1 MNKKFDKTIKHNGI
15 KFSYMRKPVIEE
27 REIHT
32 YHEILYYL
40 DGDAQLVTVK
50 SRQKLK
56 KGTLVIIPRD
66 CYHWLELENPER
78 FTRLKISFSECKE
91 LEPIISR
98 VLDEIRVISDVPP
111 YAIHALDRII
121 SSFDE
126 EDKNI
131 ARIGSYGAF
140 LMMMSHL
147 AVNRGDAESHT
158 NGINSIVSRCIDIVD
173 NSLSQPIRISDVSRR
188 LNVSESALSHNF
200 RREIGISFH
209 KYVLQKRLVRAKML
223 IESGE
228 KPTKIYAECGFGD
241 YSSFYKAYLKHY
253 GCPPSDDK

>member
-1 MNKKFDKTIKHNGI
+1 MNKNFDKTIKHNGI

-56 KGTLVIIPRD
+56 KGTLILIPREY
-66 CYHWLELENPER
+66 YHWIELDNPER
-78 FTRLKISFSECKE
+78 FTRLKISFTENEE
-91 LEPIISR
+91 LKPIISS
-98 VLDEIRVISDVPP
+98 LMNEIRIISDVPQELRN
-111 YAIHALDRII
+111 ALDKII

-126 EDKNI
+126 NDRNI
-131 ARIGSYGAF
+131 SKIGSYGAF

-147 AVNRGDAESHT
+147 AVNRWDAELQN
-158 NGINSIVSRCIDIVD
+158 NGINGIVAKCIDIVD
-173 NSLSQPIRISDVSRR
+173 NTLSQPVRISDVARK

-223 IESGE
+223 IESGD

-253 GCPPSDDK
+253 GCPPSNDK

>member
-1 MNKKFDKTIKHNGI
+1 MNNKFEKTIKHNGI

-56 KGTLVIIPRD
+56 KGMLIIIPRD
-66 CYHWLELENPER
+66 CYHWLDLENPDR
-78 FTRLKISFSECKE
+78 FTRVKISFSGNEE
-91 LEPIISR
+91 LEPIISL
-98 VLDEIRVISDVPP
+98 VMNDIRIISDVPSSVM
-111 YAIHALDRII
+111 HALDKII

-126 EDKNI
+126 ENKNI
-131 ARIGSYGAF
+131 AKIGSYGAF

-147 AVNRGDAESHT
+147 AVSGGEAEPKSE
-158 NGINSIVSRCIDIVD
+158 GINRLVSKCIDIID
-173 NSLSQPIRISDVSRR
+173 AELSRSVRISDVAKR
-188 LNVSESALSHNF
+188 LSVSESALSHNF

-223 IESGE
+223 IESGD

-253 GCPPSDDK
+253 GSPPSSSK

>member
-1 MNKKFDKTIKHNGI
+1 MNNKFDKTIKHKGI

-56 KGTLVIIPRD
+56 KGTLIIIPRD
-66 CYHWLELENPER
+66 CYHWIELKEPER
-78 FTRLKISFSECKE
+78 FTRLKISFSSNEE
-91 LEPIISR
+91 LQPIIPM
-98 VLDEIRVISDVPP
+98 VMNEIRVISD
-111 YAIHALDRII
+111 AHISIIQALQKII

-131 ARIGSYGAF
+131 ASIGSYGAF
-140 LMMMSHL
+140 LMMMSCL
-147 AVNRGDAESHT
+147 ATTMEDTELKSNDI
-158 NGINSIVSRCIDIVD
+158 NGLVSKSIDIID
-173 NSLSQPIRISDVSRR
+173 SNLSQSIKISDIAKK

-209 KYVLQKRLVRAKML
+209 KYILQKRLVRARML

-241 YSSFYKAYLKHY
+241 YSSFYKAYLKYY
-253 GCPPSDDK
+253 GRPPSSDK